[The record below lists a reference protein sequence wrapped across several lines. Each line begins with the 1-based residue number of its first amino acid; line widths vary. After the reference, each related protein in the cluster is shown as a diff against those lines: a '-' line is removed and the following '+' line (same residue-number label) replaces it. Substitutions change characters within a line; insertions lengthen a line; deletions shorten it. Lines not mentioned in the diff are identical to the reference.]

1 MNKTEKSNYEIN
13 SLIKQARYAFT
24 KRKPEI
30 FHEAFSEGCNVY
42 LPDNNSLDCSNC
54 NLVVPYSPEMLE
66 EATELFKN
74 SV

>member
-30 FHEAFSEGCNVY
+30 FHEAFSIECDIYV
-42 LPDNNSLDCSNC
+42 PDNNGLDCSNC
-54 NLVVPYSPEMLE
+54 KLVVPYSPEILE
-66 EATELFKN
+66 KAMELFKN